1 MEIGSKLKKA
11 RTKSKLTQEDVADKI
26 NTSRQTISNWENE
39 NSYPDII
46 SVIELSKLYD
56 ISLDD
61 LLKDDEKLIKH
72 LDESTNIVNS
82 NKKLIFL
89 IFINIIL
96 IISFILL
103 NGFITTNK
111 YFMMICTLVGII
123 STCLLFYQIIKKI

>member
-39 NSYPDII
+39 NSNPDII

-96 IISFILL
+96 RF
-103 NGFITTNK
+103 FEHEK
-111 YFMMICTLVGII
+111 H
-123 STCLLFYQIIKKI
+123 CLLIMIPYDSNLIC